1 MIMPI
6 GVLWLKKLMFGPFDK
21 HIIIKTLT
29 VLLCYEFDKQI
40 LTKYRQ
46 SSTYV
51 LF

>member
-6 GVLWLKKLMFGPFDK
+6 GVLWLRKSMFGPFDKQKK

-40 LTKYRQ
+40 HVKL
-46 SSTYV
+46 
-51 LF
+51 